1 MSPDVTDSAS
11 PASAVAAFRGTVPCR
26 RFANALTLAGPA
38 ADSADDELI
47 LSFIV
52 RDFPALPESL
62 TAPVV
67 VALDEQR
74 YRIVSLAGEW
84 VIEATSLHVH
94 RDIGNTFYRAIP
106 PRPAPL
112 AKRFFWRLVLA
123 LAGSRA
129 GKRLL
134 LSLRR
139 R

>member
-1 MSPDVTDSAS
+1 MNDSAS
-11 PASAVAAFRGTVPCR
+11 TPSALAVFRGTVVCR
-26 RFANALTLAGPA
+26 CFANVITLAGPA
-38 ADSADDELI
+38 ADSPDDDLI

-52 RDFPALPESL
+52 RALPGLPESL

-67 VALDEQR
+67 VALDEHR
-74 YRIVSLAGEW
+74 YRISSLSRDW

-94 RDIGNTFYRAIP
+94 RDIGNTFYRAVP

-112 AKRFFWRLVLA
+112 AKRFFWRVVLA

-134 LSLRR
+134 SSLRR

>member
-1 MSPDVTDSAS
+1 MNPDVTDSAS
-11 PASAVAAFRGTVPCR
+11 PVSALAVFRGPVLCR
-26 RFANALTLAGPA
+26 RFANVLTLAGAA
-38 ADSADDELI
+38 ADSAEDDLI

-67 VALDEQR
+67 VALDAHR
-74 YRIVSLAGEW
+74 YRIVSLGRDW
-84 VIEATSLHVH
+84 IIEATSLHVH

-106 PRPAPL
+106 QRPAPL
-112 AKRFFWRLVLA
+112 AKRFFWRLILA

-134 LSLRR
+134 LSIRR